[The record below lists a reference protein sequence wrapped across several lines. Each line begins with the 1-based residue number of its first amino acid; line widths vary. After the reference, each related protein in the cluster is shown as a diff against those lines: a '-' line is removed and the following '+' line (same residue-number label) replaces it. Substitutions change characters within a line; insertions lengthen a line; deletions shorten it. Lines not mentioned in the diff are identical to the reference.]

1 MSLSSFI
8 TDPLFILVIG
18 IVIVVGG
25 IIGLKLH
32 PFLALL
38 LGALVVAL
46 MTPAAIIEHD
56 ALAKGATPAA
66 AHQLSARSIGERIA
80 NEFGNT
86 CGKLGILIAMAAI
99 IGKCMLESGAAER
112 IVRSLLKLTG
122 IRKAPLAFLAGSFF
136 IGIPVFFDTVLFLMI
151 PLAKAMTMRIGKN
164 YLLFV
169 LAIMA
174 GASMANSLVPPAPGP
189 LFLVSEMQIPIG
201 MMMAGGFLLGLVTIT
216 AGYFFAIYVNRKWP
230 IPLRDSLDARLE
242 DIKSVS
248 LKEDRQLP
256 PLWLSLLP
264 VLIPLALICINTALT
279 SFSSLAAFADPSSLS
294 GNLARLGRFLG
305 DKYIA
310 LGAGGLAALIML
322 AGQKKTNREGMTAF
336 VQAALMS
343 GGAII
348 LITAAGGTFGGM
360 LQQSGISARIAGL
373 TKDYQMALI
382 PLAFL
387 VAAVVRTAQGSA
399 TVAVITSAGI
409 LSGMATHGHLAYHPL
424 YLGLAIGCGSKLV
437 PWMNDAG
444 FWLVCKIS
452 NLTEREALRTI
463 APMQAIMG
471 IAGLIGVL
479 IAARLLP
486 LI

>member
-8 TDPLFILVIG
+8 TDPLFIFVIG

-38 LGALVVAL
+38 LGALTVAIL
-46 MTPAAIIEHD
+46 TPH
-56 ALAKGATPAA
+56 P
-66 AHQLSARSIGERIA
+66 LSGKSIGERIA
-80 NEFGNT
+80 LEFGNT

-112 IVRSLLKLTG
+112 IVRSLLKRTG
-122 IRKAPLAFLAGSFF
+122 IDRAPVAFLVSSFL

-201 MMMAGGFLLGLVTIT
+201 MMMIGGFLLGLITIST
-216 AGYFFAIYVNRKWP
+216 GYLFALYANRKWP
-230 IPLRDSLDARLE
+230 IPLRDSLDARLD
-242 DIKSVS
+242 DIRSAS
-248 LKEDRQLP
+248 LKEDTQLP
-256 PLWLSLLP
+256 PLWLSVLPILLP
-264 VLIPLALICINTALT
+264 LIFICTNTALT
-279 SFSSLAAFADPSSLS
+279 SFSSSQAAVDPSFFSDKLI
-294 GNLARLGRFLG
+294 RLLKFFG

-310 LGAGGLAALIML
+310 LATGGLAALILL
-322 AGQKKTNREGMTAF
+322 ARQKKTNKEGMTSF

-387 VAAVVRTAQGSA
+387 IAAVVRTAQGSA
-399 TVAVITSAGI
+399 TVAVITSSGMLA
-409 LSGMATHGHLAYHPL
+409 GMATHGHLAYHPL

-444 FWLVCKIS
+444 FWVVCKIS
-452 NLTEREALRTI
+452 NLTEREALKTI
-463 APMQAIMG
+463 APMQTIMG

-479 IAARLLP
+479 IAARILP